1 MNQTYTLPPIYLAFS
16 NPGFHIEL
24 FLPSLVMFPS
34 IFGLFLN
41 ASVCYI
47 TWKYWGKYTA
57 LNSKTSV
64 LIAINSFLEVL
75 HQSGQFVFLYITA
88 TGINFIPAL
97 LAFEIEGYYVISTYV
112 VTFMFL
118 TMSIDKVIAI
128 AFPLFYIKVKF
139 RLYIYAHILALIIFA
154 VFMFCLLISA
164 IAARP
169 DYPVT
174 GNLSDFNGLPMPFD
188 TRNMFIGF
196 LILSI
201 LAHLIVGLL
210 AKYKGDLPD
219 EKIRRLFRSLSLII
233 LLNIGGYFLYLA
245 SILASI
251 AFITKNTV
259 MIWYLGCYNALILNI
274 SAALNAPILY
284 MNSSDYNEAYNKEFG
299 LIKKLYGK
307 CKSKFFNSMS
317 SSSVTVL

>member
-1 MNQTYTLPPIYLAFS
+1 
-16 NPGFHIEL
+16 
-24 FLPSLVMFPS
+24 MFPS

-128 AFPLFYIKVKF
+128 AFPLF
-139 RLYIYAHILALIIFA
+139 
-154 VFMFCLLISA
+154 
-164 IAARP
+164 
-169 DYPVT
+169 
-174 GNLSDFNGLPMPFD
+174 
-188 TRNMFIGF
+188 
-196 LILSI
+196 
-201 LAHLIVGLL
+201 
-210 AKYKGDLPD
+210 
-219 EKIRRLFRSLSLII
+219 
-233 LLNIGGYFLYLA
+233 
-245 SILASI
+245 
-251 AFITKNTV
+251 
-259 MIWYLGCYNALILNI
+259 
-274 SAALNAPILY
+274 
-284 MNSSDYNEAYNKEFG
+284 SDYNEAYNKEFG